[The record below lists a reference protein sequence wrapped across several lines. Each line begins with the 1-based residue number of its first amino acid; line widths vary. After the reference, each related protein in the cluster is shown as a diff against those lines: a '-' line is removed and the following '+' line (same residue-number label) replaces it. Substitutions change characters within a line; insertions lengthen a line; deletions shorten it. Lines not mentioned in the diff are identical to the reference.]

1 MTKNLVFIASGGRTG
16 TNFFGDQLRECI
28 ADCWS
33 EHEPDMFAGISE
45 LTAERI
51 RRFGLKHMILDRVV
65 GKTGL
70 RILGT
75 KYMLG
80 QMSFD
85 DAAAQLRKERASYH
99 ADIEQSLVIESYCRW
114 WMFAGDVQRIFPGSK
129 TVAVVRD
136 PRTWIASWQSHH
148 PRMGYVPWSHHF
160 PPGPLT
166 PAKMGDKKN
175 ATRWEAMGPVGRLA
189 WHWNVINTT
198 LADAAERDDST
209 RLFKFE
215 DLFGGNETVL
225 RELADYCSTFED
237 RSYDV
242 TSTAAL
248 HQPKKNASKAGC
260 DDWTRWSE
268 GEKAL
273 VNEICGATMKRCGY
287 EPLPVDVS
295 VAA

>member
-1 MTKNLVFIASGGRTG
+1 
-16 TNFFGDQLRECI
+16 
-28 ADCWS
+28 
-33 EHEPDMFAGISE
+33 MFAGISE

-51 RRFGLKHMILDRVV
+51 RRFGLRHMILDRAV

-75 KYMLG
+75 RYMLG
-80 QMSFD
+80 QLSLE
-85 DAAAQLRKERASYH
+85 DAAKQLRSERAKYH
-99 ADIEQSLVIESYCRW
+99 ATLDQSLIVESYCRW

-136 PRTWIASWQSHH
+136 PRSWIASWQSHH

-166 PAKMGDKKN
+166 PAKMGDAKN
-175 ATRWEAMGPVGRLA
+175 AARWEKMGPVGRLA

-215 DLFGGNETVL
+215 DLFGGNEAVL

-237 RSYDV
+237 RTYAV
-242 TSTAAL
+242 KTIAPL
-248 HQPKKNASKAGC
+248 HQPKKNASKAES
-260 DDWTRWSE
+260 DDWTRWSDH
-268 GEKAL
+268 EKAL
-273 VNEICGATMKRCGY
+273 VNEICGATMERCGY
-287 EPLPVDVS
+287 EPLPVQTS